1 MIHWLARITFHMNN
15 FLVVQLKDGYLPPG
29 LPTMLVPDLVE
40 EQVQMALT
48 EGYPEIQRQLAHR
61 YQTLT
66 KRSAR
71 RQKFDASVCARA
83 IMPGRAHPH

>member
-48 EGYPEIQRQLAHR
+48 EGYPEIQRQLAQR
-61 YQTLT
+61 YLTMT

-71 RQKFDASVCARA
+71 RKKFDASVCARA
-83 IMPGRAHPH
+83 MPRHAHPH